1 MDENEYNEEGQKRRQ
16 QYLYVPALCISSPSR
31 RSKYDL
37 FETFVLQ
44 YVTLHDNM
52 YRHACGDII
61 YFVNLSDV
69 CKPLNACFLIMCIFT
84 SSKHAGVNLLCRKC
98 RFLNS
103 CIFDPCLSSSYFFD
117 QIWSDQLSNDGHLLK
132 VFGWFM
138 LSLSTAPGKVKY

>member
-1 MDENEYNEEGQKRRQ
+1 MNIMRRAKKEGNSIYMFLRFA
-16 QYLYVPALCISSPSR
+16 YLHLHAEVSMICSKLLVFNMYV
-31 RSKYDL
+31 
-37 FETFVLQ
+37 
-44 YVTLHDNM
+44 NM

-61 YFVNLSDV
+61 YFANFSDV
-69 CKPLNACFLIMCIFT
+69 CKLLNACFLIMCIFT

-103 CIFDPCLSSSYFFD
+103 CIFDPCLRSSCFFD

-138 LSLSTAPGKVKY
+138 LSLSTAPGEVKY